1 MAPRKSVLAALV
13 VAMLALPASA
23 QDAAAP
29 AAPTAPPATPAA
41 AAPVA
46 PAPPS
51 ADVVERGRQLF
62 ALCTQC
68 HLKDGSGN
76 QLALAPAIAGL
87 PQWYV
92 YSQLQKFK
100 AGHRGQHFDDI
111 AGMRMRPMSLALAK
125 DADMQ
130 AVAAY
135 VAALPPVVP
144 KPVLTGGDAARGQAL
159 YAPCAA
165 CHAPDGSGNQVVF
178 GPPLRNSNDWYQL
191 TQLANFRAG
200 VRGAKPGD
208 TGGALMRPMVTTLPD
223 EQAMRDV
230 LAYIATLAK

>member
-23 QDAAAP
+23 QDAAQAPAP
-29 AAPTAPPATPAA
+29 AAPPAPGQVVEP
-41 AAPVA
+41 A
-46 PAPPS
+46 PAQ
-51 ADVVERGRQLF
+51 VVARGRELF

-68 HLKDGSGN
+68 HLKDGRGN
-76 QLALAPAIAGL
+76 PLALAPAIAGL
-87 PQWYV
+87 PQWYT
-92 YSQLQKFK
+92 YSQLQKFR

-111 AGMRMRPMSLALAK
+111 AGMRMRPMSLSLAN
-125 DADMQ
+125 DADVT

-135 VAALPPVVP
+135 VASLPPVVP

-178 GPPLRNSNDWYQL
+178 GPPLRYSNDWYQL

-200 VRGAKPGD
+200 VRGTKAGD
-208 TGGALMRPMVTTLPD
+208 TSGALMRPMSLTLPD